1 MYVKNYIFCKTY
13 FAKLSYIRE
22 SKEKELS
29 GLISGILAWRN
40 DIAIFWGEEEEGGE
54 ERTWERKI

>member
-29 GLISGILAWRN
+29 GLISGILA
-40 DIAIFWGEEEEGGE
+40 
-54 ERTWERKI
+54 